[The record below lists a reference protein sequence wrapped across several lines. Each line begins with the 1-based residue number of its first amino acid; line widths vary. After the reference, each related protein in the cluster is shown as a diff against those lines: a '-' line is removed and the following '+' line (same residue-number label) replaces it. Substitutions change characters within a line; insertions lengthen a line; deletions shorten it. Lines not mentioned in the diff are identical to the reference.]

1 MHMSRTAGNFKFYT
15 VFAVLNLLVGVAFFA
30 LATPK
35 NVEAQPL
42 ADKSTAVTIQKV
54 KILQRQAI
62 QGIPNRIIVPSV
74 GIDVGVATGS
84 YDPSDESWTL
94 DNTEAFYADISVPV
108 NDNNGVTLIYGHA
121 RSAVFSRI
129 LQLTDGAEAVV
140 YTDNGHAFHYV
151 YQSRQEVDPTD
162 LSIVHANGPPTLML
176 QTCSGPFDAYR
187 TMISFKL
194 VSVDRP

>member
-1 MHMSRTAGNFKFYT
+1 MQISRIARTIKFYS

-30 LATPK
+30 LSTPR

-42 ADKSTAVTIQKV
+42 AEKPATMTIQKV
-54 KILQRQAI
+54 KLLQRQAV
-62 QGIPNRIIVPSV
+62 QGVPTRIVVPSV
-74 GIDVGVATGS
+74 TIDVGVATGS
-84 YDPSDESWTL
+84 YDPSNNSWTL

-129 LQLTDGAEAVV
+129 LQLTDGAQATV
-140 YTDNGHAFHYV
+140 YTDNGNVFHYV
-151 YQSRQEVDPTD
+151 YQSRQDVDPTD
-162 LSIVHANGPPTLML
+162 LSVVRADGPPTLML

-194 VSVDRP
+194 VSVEHA